1 MPKAG
6 VASRMR
12 ESNPEA
18 EFNIN
23 PEAEFNIMR

>member
-12 ESNPEA
+12 EGNPKA
-18 EFNIN
+18 G
-23 PEAEFNIMR
+23 FNIMIKYFND